1 MYLNLNVNGISTFCF
16 YLNIALKL
24 NSYVLEEYKGLPTS
38 SSNFGKWL
46 KPYKTCIYMQ
56 VSSLW
61 DDCRLEGGLKYK
73 FHNFVVKKGEPRIS
87 SCGKLEAVKSIYI
100 LE

>member
-1 MYLNLNVNGISTFCF
+1 MINIYKTTWSISFKTSLFLF
-16 YLNIALKL
+16 DHSSKVKL
-24 NSYVLEEYKGLPTS
+24 LS
-38 SSNFGKWL
+38 SSIFGKWL

-56 VSSLW
+56 VSCLS

-73 FHNFVVKKGEPRIS
+73 FHNYVVKKGELRIS
-87 SCGKLEAVKSIYI
+87 SCRKLEAVKSIYI